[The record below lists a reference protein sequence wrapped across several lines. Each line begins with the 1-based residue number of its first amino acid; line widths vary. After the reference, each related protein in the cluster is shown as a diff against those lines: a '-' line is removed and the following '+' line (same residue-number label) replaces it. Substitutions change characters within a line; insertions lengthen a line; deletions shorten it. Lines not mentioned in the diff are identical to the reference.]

1 MARRRILLTASG
13 GGHTGFAVAVARH
26 LQGDYD
32 LVFTVARGDEYSK
45 KKIAHY
51 ITSYEILEITP
62 GRGPTGSLARAAPR
76 LARAL
81 VESLRG
87 LGRVDAA
94 VCTGHNNGVPPCL
107 AAWMRGARLVS
118 LEDVYRVTVRSRS
131 ISLLSRFS
139 RAVALHW
146 GLQKSLYPRKGVVV
160 GPVYEP
166 PRYEPGDGG
175 YILVTAGT
183 YGYEELFDAVLAL
196 YRDGRLPAPPI
207 IQTGKVPPDKYQRA
221 GIQAFQFDPDIER
234 LIANA
239 RIVITHQ
246 GMTAVTAA
254 LGYKKPTIIAYNPR
268 WRLAA
273 PKADVERVA
282 REMGVSFLV
291 RVDVESLENALRSVR
306 VPAWSG
312 PEGARRLAELVRGL
326 LTR

>member
-1 MARRRILLTASG
+1 MARRRVLLTASG
-13 GGHTGFAVAVARH
+13 GGHTGFAVAVARY
-26 LQGDYD
+26 LEGEYD
-32 LVFTVARGDEYSK
+32 LVFTVARGDEYSMR
-45 KKIAHY
+45 KIEHSLAD
-51 ITSYEILEITP
+51 YEVLEVTP
-62 GRGPTGSLARAAPR
+62 GRGPSGSLLRAAPR
-76 LARAL
+76 LAKAL

-107 AAWMRGARLVS
+107 AAWLRGARLVS

-146 GLQKSLYPRKGVVV
+146 EAQRGLYPGKGVVV

-166 PRYEPGDGG
+166 PRYEPGDEG

-183 YGYEELFDAVLAL
+183 YGYEELFDAVLDL
-196 YRDGRLPAPPI
+196 YREGRLPAPPI
-207 IQTGKVPPDKYQRA
+207 IQTGRVPPDKYREA
-221 GIQAFQFDPDIER
+221 GVRAFQFDPDLDR

-239 RIVITHQ
+239 RIVVAHQ

-254 LGYKKPTIIAYNPR
+254 LGYRKPTIIVYNPK

-273 PKADVERVA
+273 PRGDVERVA
-282 REMGVSFLV
+282 REMGVSFLGEA
-291 RVDVESLENALRSVR
+291 DKDGLEEALRNVGTPR
-306 VPAWSG
+306 WRG
-312 PEGARRLAELVRGL
+312 PEGARRLADLVRDL